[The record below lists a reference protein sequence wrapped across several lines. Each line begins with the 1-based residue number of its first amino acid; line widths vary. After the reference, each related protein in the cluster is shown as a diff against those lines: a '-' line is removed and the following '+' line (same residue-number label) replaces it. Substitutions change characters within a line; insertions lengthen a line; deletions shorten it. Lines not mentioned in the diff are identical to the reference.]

1 MCYNTKSYMLLFV
14 HLRRSVPLKYW
25 TGYLTAGI
33 IGAITWALMR
43 MAEKF
48 YELVDMVYPYVTR
61 TLQDVLAQWSAGVDF
76 CLWQMGALV
85 LGIGLIASIVLMIAM
100 KWNPVRWLGWVL
112 AAAAAV
118 YFLNTLVFGL
128 NYYAGPLADDIRLE
142 MRQYGVQE
150 LTDAAI
156 YYRNKANFLAKQV
169 KRDANGDVIFDDFET
184 LAVKAENGFDNLVY
198 KHSYPVFAGSP
209 LPVKELGWA
218 DMYTSMGIT
227 GVTMGITGEA
237 AVNPQIPAVSIPF
250 TMCHEMAHRMSIATE
265 RDANFTGFLASTAN
279 EDVQYQY
286 SGYFMAYRYCYN
298 ALLSANTM
306 DASSA
311 AARVASEVNGELKH
325 DMDAYDSLFAS
336 RKSEV
341 GTKVADTANDTY
353 LRASGDSAGVR
364 SYGEVTDLLVSW
376 HYQKEILPTI
386 TQQEKKFDPYD
397 ENEVDL
403 SGIVNAKDPQP
414 TQPSVGGVG

>member
-1 MCYNTKSYMLLFV
+1 M
-14 HLRRSVPLKYW
+14 RRRVPLKYW
-25 TGYLTAGI
+25 TGFLTAGI
-33 IGAITWALMR
+33 IAAITWALQR
-43 MAEKF
+43 LAENF
-48 YELVDMVYPYVTR
+48 GELVDMVYPYVTR
-61 TLQDVLAQWSAGVDF
+61 TLQNALAQWSSGVDF
-76 CLWQMGALV
+76 CLWQVGALV
-85 LGIGLIASIVLMIAM
+85 LGIGLIASIVLMIVM

-112 AAAAAV
+112 TAAAAI

-128 NYYAGPLADDIRLE
+128 NYHAGPLADDIRLE
-142 MRQYGVQE
+142 MRQYGVEE

-156 YYRNKANFLAKQV
+156 YYRNKANFLAQQV
-169 KRDANGDVIFDDFET
+169 KRDANGDVAFDDFDT
-184 LAVKAENGFDNLVY
+184 LAVKAENGFHNLVY
-198 KHSYPVFAGSP
+198 KHSYPVFAGST
-209 LPVKELGWA
+209 LPVKELGWS

-265 RDANFTGFLASTAN
+265 RDANFAGFLASTAN

-286 SGYFMAYRYCYN
+286 SGYFMAYLYCYN
-298 ALLSANTM
+298 SLMGANTIE
-306 DASSA
+306 ASSA
-311 AARVASEVNGELKH
+311 AARVASEVNETLKH
-325 DMDAYDSLFAS
+325 DMDAYNRLFSS

-397 ENEVDL
+397 ENQVDL

-414 TQPSVGGVG
+414 TQPNVGGVG

>member
-1 MCYNTKSYMLLFV
+1 M
-14 HLRRSVPLKYW
+14 KYW

-33 IGAITWALMR
+33 IGAVTWALMR

-48 YELVDMVYPYVTR
+48 GELVDMVYPYVTR
-61 TLQDVLAQWSAGVDF
+61 TLQGVLAQWSAGVDF
-76 CLWQMGALV
+76 CLWQVGALV
-85 LGIGLIASIVLMIAM
+85 LGIGLITSIVLMIAM
-100 KWNPVRWLGWVL
+100 KWNPFRWFGWVL
-112 AAAAAV
+112 AAAAAI

-150 LTDAAI
+150 LTDAAV
-156 YYRNKANFLAKQV
+156 YYRNKANFLARQV

-184 LAVKAENGFDNLVY
+184 LAIKAENGFDNLVY
-198 KHSYPVFAGSP
+198 KHSYPVFAGST

-265 RDANFTGFLASTAN
+265 RDANFTGFLAATAN

-286 SGYFMAYRYCYN
+286 SGYFMAYRYCYH
-298 ALLSANTM
+298 AL
-306 DASSA
+306 ASVNHPAAAAA
-311 AARVASEVNGELKH
+311 AARVQQGVSRKLQQ
-325 DMDAYDSLFAS
+325 DMDYYSQFFRSKENKVA
-336 RKSEV
+336 
-341 GTKVADTANDTY
+341 TNVADTVNDAY
-353 LRASGDSAGVR
+353 LKTSGDTGGIA
-364 SYGEVTDLLVSW
+364 SYSQVCDLLVNW
-376 HYQKEILPTI
+376 HLQTVVLPSI
-386 TQQEKKFDPYD
+386 AVEENDFDPYD
-397 ENEVDL
+397 ESQVDL
-403 SGIVNAKDPQP
+403 TGIVNA
-414 TQPSVGGVG
+414 G

>member
-1 MCYNTKSYMLLFV
+1 M
-14 HLRRSVPLKYW
+14 KYW

-198 KHSYPVFAGSP
+198 KHSYPVFAGST

-218 DMYTSMGIT
+218 DMYTS
-227 GVTMGITGEA
+227 MGITGEA

-403 SGIVNAKDPQP
+403 SGIVHAKDPQP